1 MGYNELN
8 LKRVEELGLRG
19 TELLSV
25 QMVLI
30 DFSFC
35 GAHEGLK
42 EAVFAFE
49 AFIAINVKFSCDN
62 VCYHFEKAARSS
74 AEVGMYTQIE
84 YTTSWILEHVSA

>member
-62 VCYHFEKAARSS
+62 VCYRSS